1 MIQSMT
7 GFGKANGT
15 ISSKKISVEIR
26 TLNSKSLDL
35 AIKLP
40 SAYRDLEAE
49 KIRKEISAKLDRG
62 KIDVGIYLESQIETK
77 QLKVNRELA
86 NMYYDELKSLNKGW
100 GQKEVDYL
108 AVVMRMPEVV
118 SQNAE
123 ELKQEEVQF
132 ILNLVSEA
140 ISQVENFRLTEG
152 AALRSDFVFRLEEIK
167 RGLTAIEPYESSRIQ
182 TLRDRIFK
190 SLEELKIS
198 DVDHNRFE
206 QELIFYI
213 EKLDISEE
221 KMRLNHHIKYFTETM
236 QVTKSGKKLGFITQ
250 EMGREINTI
259 GSKSNHPEMQMIVV
273 NMKDDLEKIKEQVLN
288 TL

>member
-49 KIRKEISAKLDRG
+49 IRKEISAKLDRG

>member
-26 TLNSKSLDL
+26 SLNGKGLDL

-49 KIRKEISAKLDRG
+49 IRKEISAKLDRG

-118 SQNAE
+118 SQTAE

-132 ILNLVSEA
+132 ILSLVSEA
-140 ISQVENFRLTEG
+140 ISQVENYRLTEG
-152 AALRSDFVFRLEEIK
+152 AALRDDFIVRLEEIK
-167 RGLTAIEPYESSRIQ
+167 RGLIAIEPYESSRIQ

-221 KMRLNHHIKYFTETM
+221 KM
-236 QVTKSGKKLGFITQ
+236 
-250 EMGREINTI
+250 
-259 GSKSNHPEMQMIVV
+259 
-273 NMKDDLEKIKEQVLN
+273 
-288 TL
+288 

>member
-26 TLNSKSLDL
+26 SLNGKGLDL
-35 AIKLP
+35 ALKIP
-40 SAYRDLEAE
+40 SAYRDLEVE
-49 KIRKEISAKLDRG
+49 IRKEISAKLDRG
-62 KIDVGIYLESQIETK
+62 KIDVGIYLESQTETK

-86 NMYYDELKSLNKGW
+86 NMYYDELKALNKGW

-118 SQNAE
+118 SQTAE

-132 ILNLVSEA
+132 ILSLVSEA

-152 AALRSDFVFRLEEIK
+152 AALRNDFVFRLEEIK
-167 RGLTAIEPYESSRIQ
+167 RGLTAIEPFESARIQ
-182 TLRDRIFK
+182 ALRDRIFK

>member
-26 TLNSKSLDL
+26 SLNGKGLDL
-35 AIKLP
+35 ALKIP
-40 SAYRDLEAE
+40 SAYRDLEVE
-49 KIRKEISAKLDRG
+49 IRKEISAKLDRG
-62 KIDVGIYLESQIETK
+62 KIDVGIYLESQTETK

-86 NMYYDELKSLNKGW
+86 NMYYDELKALNKGW

-123 ELKQEEVQF
+123 ELKHEEVQF

-152 AALRSDFVFRLEEIK
+152 AALRNDFVFRLEEIK
-167 RGLTAIEPYESSRIQ
+167 RGLTAIEPFESARIQ
-182 TLRDRIFK
+182 ALRDRIFK